1 MSYFMGVI
9 HSDYFTPQKTP
20 FSLKCEMYVIGKK
33 PFKVKEENKETYHET
48 TRLYNILARILA
60 PNPQQIRH
68 SPTHSQQNDF

>member
-1 MSYFMGVI
+1 
-9 HSDYFTPQKTP
+9 
-20 FSLKCEMYVIGKK
+20 MYVIGKK

-68 SPTHSQQNDF
+68 SPTHSQQNDFKKGLGKYSFNWINLFSDPSI